1 MSFAH
6 DIEVSLVWSAALI
19 NTERN
24 GEDLL
29 SDAATLDGLLDEY
42 EWTGRRD
49 GTAAELD
56 DVRQLRPALRRMWLF
71 DDLDALVDDVNTMLA
86 EAHASPRLARH
97 GDWGW
102 HLHVSQDDA
111 PLATR
116 IMAESAVAFAELVRT
131 DELGR
136 LKACEA
142 QDCDAVLIDLSRNRS
157 RRFCDTGN
165 CGNRANVAA
174 YRARKRADAVD

>member
-1 MSFAH
+1 MTFAH

-19 NTERN
+19 NTRRN
-24 GEDLL
+24 GDELL
-29 SDAATLDGLLDEY
+29 GDAATLDALLDEY

-49 GTAAELD
+49 GTSAELA
-56 DVRQLRPALRRMWLF
+56 DVRRLRPALRRMWLF
-71 DDLDALVDDVNTMLA
+71 EDLDTLVGDVNTMLTESQA
-86 EAHASPRLARH
+86 APRLARH

-111 PLATR
+111 PLAQR
-116 IMAESAVAFAELVRT
+116 IMAEAAVAFAELVRS

-136 LKACEA
+136 LKTCEA
-142 QDCDAVLIDLSRNRS
+142 DDCDAVLIDLSRNRS

-174 YRARKRADAVD
+174 YRARKRAVASR